1 MQPKE
6 RLLQNDY
13 SELRKQ
19 ARAAPNLIKYTQHCL
34 VVKAELPQTRMRSF
48 NTSLWGFFVFVCLF
62 VLPPE
67 HELGLVCLSSLAKYH
82 YSAFTRRKYIY
93 QAKEV

>member
-19 ARAAPNLIKYTQHCL
+19 ARAAPNLIKYTQHRL
-34 VVKAELPQTRMRSF
+34 VVKAELTTDTNEKF
-48 NTSLWGFFVFVCLF
+48 
-62 VLPPE
+62 
-67 HELGLVCLSSLAKYH
+67 
-82 YSAFTRRKYIY
+82 
-93 QAKEV
+93 

>member
-19 ARAAPNLIKYTQHCL
+19 ARAAPNLIKYTQHRL
-34 VVKAELPQTRMRSF
+34 VVKAELPLTRMRSF
-48 NTSLWGFFVFVCLF
+48 NTSLWFLGWFFFF
-62 VLPPE
+62 LPPE

>member
-19 ARAAPNLIKYTQHCL
+19 ARAAPNLIKYTQHRL
-34 VVKAELPQTRMRSF
+34 VVKAELPLTRMRSF
-48 NTSLWGFFVFVCLF
+48 NTSLWFLGFCFFFYPLNMN
-62 VLPPE
+62 
-67 HELGLVCLSSLAKYH
+67 
-82 YSAFTRRKYIY
+82 
-93 QAKEV
+93 